1 MMKKKAIS
9 TRRPEDYLQEPYSR
23 ILIPEEDGGYSAEVL
38 EFPGCYSSGDTAEEA
53 LANLEEAAK
62 SWIEASLEQGH
73 DIPAATGHN
82 AYSGKIALRLP
93 AGLHKEAVRLAAR
106 DGVSLN
112 QFLVNAIA
120 AKVGAANYHNALL
133 RKLDNSL
140 TGQSVTRETRAD
152 HRLYVKIIFR
162 DERLP
167 VAGVQWEE
175 EATNSTRQEMPRWQM

>member
-1 MMKKKAIS
+1 M
-9 TRRPEDYLQEPYSR
+9 QEPYSR
-23 ILIPEEDGGYSAEVL
+23 ILIPEEDGGYSAEML
-38 EFPGCYSSGDTAEEA
+38 EFPGCYSSGETVEEA
-53 LANLEEAAK
+53 LTNLEEAAK

-120 AKVGAANYHNALL
+120 AKVGAGNFSLRLEQRLL
-133 RKLDNSL
+133 NTAARAARAIAVSL
-140 TGQSVTRETRAD
+140 TGYTAAIPPTAGDNEI
-152 HRLYVKIIFR
+152 HGL
-162 DERLP
+162 LP
-167 VAGVQWEE
+167 
-175 EATNSTRQEMPRWQM
+175 ATNSTTRQMEVAMYGRS